1 MAIRLEATAR
11 GLEAMAIRLE
21 ATASG
26 LDGHAWLLGWRPPLV
41 GWRPWLLRLWV
52 GGHGY

>member
-1 MAIRLEATAR
+1 MGWRGLEAMAIRLEATAR

-26 LDGHAWLLGWRPPLV
+26 LEAM
-41 GWRPWLLRLWV
+41 
-52 GGHGY
+52 HGY